1 MGNSPITSLLGASD
15 TSVSTFGW
23 DTAYIASFPV
33 VNKAIMTQKSFPATF
48 EYKDATGITIKG
60 NWTSWQL
67 CPGGAGQDVQLKCI
81 IQSGTA
87 QGDGQDG
94 ALDGASVIIQ
104 VNLATVASTDPVND
118 PTASK
123 GTGAAQALVVDTS
136 GKGADPAVSI
146 ISSSYPNVSSV
157 LLKDVLDSIFK
168 NYFNA
173 NINQFNHVFAVMNL
187 NEVADQ
193 DGFQWLKPTAFQ
205 YAVASPED
213 GSIDNSAFG
222 LIAMVQGNPIQPTM
236 QQAVDVRALANLPA
250 GANSAFVISETM
262 VAQNML
268 RRGAISTIQG
278 STAAD
283 FGFSADGLSVTNVND
298 LVWGNFQTEHGVIS
312 PRIAKNNFTLRAD
325 DTYIYLEITNANYET
340 SPGVTI
346 HMNLTQKF
354 TYSTVQAKNGNYVFI
369 PDIKGFGNP
378 TVTSNVSLSEGL
390 QITEIVMG
398 AVAAVAGVLCAAS
411 AIGSA
416 LSAAADVAVDTGEN
430 AANIVMDADEIEAA
444 AADNPAAAAEEN
456 ESGAQSAD
464 DGAADPANPAQVQ
477 NSGIF
482 TSTKFRLVVGLT
494 GAIAGATSGGIGI
507 AKAVTA
513 MDYDQIPA
521 FDTFAANC
529 LGASVWPG
537 LGDYKLI
544 SAGFRS
550 SLVMA
555 LALDA

>member
-1 MGNSPITSLLGASD
+1 
-15 TSVSTFGW
+15 
-23 DTAYIASFPV
+23 
-33 VNKAIMTQKSFPATF
+33 
-48 EYKDATGITIKG
+48 
-60 NWTSWQL
+60 
-67 CPGGAGQDVQLKCI
+67 
-81 IQSGTA
+81 
-87 QGDGQDG
+87 
-94 ALDGASVIIQ
+94 
-104 VNLATVASTDPVND
+104 
-118 PTASK
+118 
-123 GTGAAQALVVDTS
+123 
-136 GKGADPAVSI
+136 
-146 ISSSYPNVSSV
+146 
-157 LLKDVLDSIFK
+157 
-168 NYFNA
+168 
-173 NINQFNHVFAVMNL
+173 
-187 NEVADQ
+187 
-193 DGFQWLKPTAFQ
+193 
-205 YAVASPED
+205 
-213 GSIDNSAFG
+213 
-222 LIAMVQGNPIQPTM
+222 M

-250 GANSAFVISETM
+250 TANSAFVISETM

-268 RRGAISTIQG
+268 LRGAISTIQG

-283 FGFSADGLSVTNVND
+283 FGFSSDGLSVTNVND

-312 PRIAKNNFTLRAD
+312 PQIAKNNFTLRAD

-354 TYSTVQAKNGNYVFI
+354 TYSTVQAKNGNYVFV

-378 TVTSNVSLSEGL
+378 TVTSNVSLSKGL

-416 LSAAADVAVDTGEN
+416 MSAAADVAVDAGEN

-444 AADNPAAAAEEN
+444 AAENPEAAAGEN
-456 ESGAQSAD
+456 EAGADNAD
-464 DGAADPANPAQVQ
+464 EGAADPANAGQVQ

-521 FDTFAANC
+521 FDTFAQNC

-537 LGDYKLI
+537 LGDYKLVNA
-544 SAGFRS
+544 SFRS
-550 SLVMA
+550 SLVIA